1 MEFVIILLVIL
12 FVVLFSLVSPVFAD
26 MEACNSLS
34 DGLDIDSKIASTVHI
49 IILFLQI
56 AIPVLLVIFGSI
68 DFLKAV
74 TSSKEDEIKKA
85 QMTFVK
91 RLIAAVIVFFVV
103 SLVQIVVRFVSGN
116 DENSIMGCFNCF
128 VNGSVSDNNS
138 SSCQLRN

>member
-1 MEFVIILLVIL
+1 MIEILAKVATGSEYTCGGIDNFVFSGMFPYVVSTVVMLIKIIVPILLI
-12 FVVLFSLVSPVFAD
+12 
-26 MEACNSLS
+26 
-34 DGLDIDSKIASTVHI
+34 
-49 IILFLQI
+49 
-56 AIPVLLVIFGSI
+56 IFGML
-68 DFLKAV
+68 DLAKAV
-74 TSSKEDEIKKA
+74 IASKEDVIKKA

>member
-1 MEFVIILLVIL
+1 MIEILAKVATGSEYTCGGIDNFVFSGMFPYVVSTVVMLIKIIVPILLI
-12 FVVLFSLVSPVFAD
+12 
-26 MEACNSLS
+26 
-34 DGLDIDSKIASTVHI
+34 
-49 IILFLQI
+49 
-56 AIPVLLVIFGSI
+56 IFGML
-68 DFLKAV
+68 DLAKAV
-74 TSSKEDEIKKA
+74 IASKEDEIKKA

-138 SSCQLRN
+138 SPCQLRN

>member
-1 MEFVIILLVIL
+1 MAIVGIDKLSLLDYEDKVS
-12 FVVLFSLVSPVFAD
+12 VVLFSQ
-26 MEACNSLS
+26 ACNMRCPFCHN
-34 DGLDIDSKIASTVHI
+34 GA
-49 IILFLQI
+49 
-56 AIPVLLVIFGSI
+56 AVLG
-68 DFLKAV
+68 A
-74 TSSKEDEIKKA
+74 SKEDEIKKA

>member
-1 MEFVIILLVIL
+1 MFEILAKVATGSEYTCGGIDNFVFSGMFPYVVSTVVMLIKIIVPILLI
-12 FVVLFSLVSPVFAD
+12 VFG
-26 MEACNSLS
+26 M
-34 DGLDIDSKIASTVHI
+34 LDLA
-49 IILFLQI
+49 
-56 AIPVLLVIFGSI
+56 
-68 DFLKAV
+68 KAV
-74 TSSKEDEIKKA
+74 IASKEDEIKKA

>member
-1 MEFVIILLVIL
+1 MIEILAKVATGSEYTCGGIDNFV
-12 FVVLFSLVSPVFAD
+12 FSGMFPYVA
-26 MEACNSLS
+26 
-34 DGLDIDSKIASTVHI
+34 
-49 IILFLQI
+49 
-56 AIPVLLVIFGSI
+56 
-68 DFLKAV
+68 KAV
-74 TSSKEDEIKKA
+74 IASKEDEIKKA